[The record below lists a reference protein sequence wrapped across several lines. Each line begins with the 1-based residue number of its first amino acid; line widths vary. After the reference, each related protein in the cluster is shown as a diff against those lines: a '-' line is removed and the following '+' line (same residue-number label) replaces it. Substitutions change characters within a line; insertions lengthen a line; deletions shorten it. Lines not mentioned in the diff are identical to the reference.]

1 MDTRE
6 WNVAALIMAAGGGD
20 RAGGDTPKQ
29 WQNVAG
35 RRLID
40 WSIRA
45 FRAHPRISVIC
56 VVTQPQARDRVAG
69 VETADG
75 GDTRAA
81 SVLAGLNALNG
92 RAITHV
98 LIHDAARPCLAAGT
112 IDAVLAALERAQG
125 AAPGLALT
133 DALWTVADGQVT
145 GGHPREA
152 LARAQTPQGF
162 EFEAILSAHQTST
175 GDAPDD
181 VAVALAAG
189 MSVEIVPGDADN
201 LKVTTQGDFKRAGR
215 ILGSGMDLRLG
226 NGFDVHRFGD
236 GDHVTLCGIAIP
248 HSRALQGHSDADVAM
263 HALTDAI
270 YGALAAGDIGR
281 HFPPTDPAWKDVA
294 SSVFLEHAR
303 ALAQTRGYRLG
314 NADVTLIC
322 EQPKIAPHAD
332 AMAACLASI
341 LGVDE
346 GQISVKA
353 TTSERLGFTG
363 RQEGIAALA
372 SATLV
377 RE

>member
-1 MDTRE
+1 MDRRE
-6 WNVAALIMAAGGGD
+6 WKVAALIMAAGRGD
-20 RAGGDTPKQ
+20 RAGGDRPKQ
-29 WQNVAG
+29 WQYVAG

-56 VVTQPQARDRVAG
+56 VVTNPEYRDRVAG

-75 GDTRAA
+75 GGTRAA

-92 RAITHV
+92 RAVTHV
-98 LIHDAARPCLAAGT
+98 LIHDAARPCLAVGT
-112 IDAVLAALERAQG
+112 IDAVLAALERGSG

-162 EFEAILSAHQTST
+162 EFGAILSAHQKSTS
-175 GDAPDD
+175 DAPDD

-189 MSVEIVPGDADN
+189 MTVEIVPGDADN
-201 LKVTTQGDFKRAGR
+201 LKVTTPGDFKRAER
-215 ILGSGMDLRLG
+215 ILGGGMDIRLG

-248 HSRALQGHSDADVAM
+248 HDRALQGHSDADVAM

-332 AMAACLASI
+332 AMAARLASI
-341 LGVDE
+341 IGVDA

-372 SATLV
+372 SVTLV
-377 RE
+377 RA